1 MQKNDAEFSSDD
13 YDSRL
18 DQMHTSNIYDDKL
31 LQITFTDQQWF
42 QLYFH
47 DQIAMYLAE
56 IKIQL
61 STDFVIDLLTSN
73 PTQTIKQYKRLL
85 LVELTEILRL
95 FEISLQFVSEEK
107 IRNIIKEQ
115 WTEISSG
122 TIRSFE
128 FYTLVLVNNEQLYQL
143 PPKTKTLEEQWIFDC
158 QVDSMIET
166 SLMNLIEII
175 LSLSVIQQVTTTY
188 SLIAQGIRD
197 LVSYD
202 VKNLK
207 KLRSFLS
214 FIRCLTTLL
223 PHNTLN
229 VLKDVCMSGFN
240 TKFHSCSSIH
250 YFITQLQGRI
260 KSEQSTADENVI
272 HRALVKLEFLQLLIK
287 NLI

>member
-1 MQKNDAEFSSDD
+1 
-13 YDSRL
+13 
-18 DQMHTSNIYDDKL
+18 
-31 LQITFTDQQWF
+31 
-42 QLYFH
+42 
-47 DQIAMYLAE
+47 
-56 IKIQL
+56 
-61 STDFVIDLLTSN
+61 
-73 PTQTIKQYKRLL
+73 
-85 LVELTEILRL
+85 
-95 FEISLQFVSEEK
+95 
-107 IRNIIKEQ
+107 
-115 WTEISSG
+115 
-122 TIRSFE
+122 
-128 FYTLVLVNNEQLYQL
+128 
-143 PPKTKTLEEQWIFDC
+143 
-158 QVDSMIET
+158 MIET